1 MNMNDK
7 NYRKMVECGDLTVA
21 QCTDYKWGVVD
32 KAGNEIV
39 AFGKYDWIDGFE
51 HGLAR
56 VKIGKG
62 ERNNAGETDLWGIID
77 SEGNEVLHPYFAAIW
92 RFYGTCRTST
102 RVEVYDEDELKVEY
116 DFDLIS
122 HVLHQRISREGYYQQ
137 RREREKEL
145 RRQNQEQEEALR
157 DTFEYLTEGMYGDYE
172 DFNGS
177 ISDLREFLG
186 YD

>member
-1 MNMNDK
+1 MNDK
-7 NYRKMVECGDLTVA
+7 NFRKMVECGDLTVA
-21 QCTDYKWGVVD
+21 QRSDYKWGVVD

-77 SEGNEVLHPYFAAIW
+77 SEGNEVLQPVYDAVW
-92 RFYGTCRTST
+92 RFYETNRTTT
-102 RVEVYDEDELKVEY
+102 RVEVVAYFPNSENSEKMEF

-122 HVLHQRISREGYYQQ
+122 RNLKRRQSREEYYQQ
-137 RREREKEL
+137 QREY
-145 RRQNQEQEEALR
+145 EEARR
-157 DTFEYLTEGMYGDYE
+157 DSFEALTDGMYGDYE

-177 ISDLREFLG
+177 ITELRDWLG
-186 YD
+186 Y